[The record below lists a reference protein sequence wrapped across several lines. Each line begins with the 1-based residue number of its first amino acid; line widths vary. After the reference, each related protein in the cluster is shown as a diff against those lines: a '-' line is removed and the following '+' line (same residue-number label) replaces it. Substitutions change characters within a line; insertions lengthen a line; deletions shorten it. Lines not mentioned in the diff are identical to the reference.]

1 MKKLNK
7 NAIIFW
13 TTVGVFV
20 AIIIT
25 ATIWS
30 LCNLDKW

>member
-13 TTVGVFV
+13 SIVGVIAV
-20 AIIIT
+20 IMIT

-30 LCNLDKW
+30 LCNIDKW